1 MSTTNVILKTSHH
14 RSRSVSNLIEN
25 QTQLKSSSIET
36 TTPFKIPTFSK
47 NAGIKWDSDLIQTK
61 FGQWPSIAF
70 GNVYAEKVLKANR

>member
-25 QTQLKSSSIET
+25 QTQLKSPSFGT
-36 TTPFKIPTFSK
+36 TTPLKVPSFLK
-47 NAGIKWDSDLIQTK
+47 NAGIKRDSGIIQTK

-70 GNVYAEKVLKANR
+70 ENVYAEEVLKANR